1 MAYAKGIMLYSEHTK
16 ETGLLEI
23 PKGIDFVIAVAM
35 NQMVAEKGFNKHVQE
50 AYNAGIPCIAMLD
63 IKPEPYSLN
72 FSLPEREFGSP
83 WPSADTDPYIRTLDK
98 MFLNPNKTV
107 IGGLDG
113 IMIDMRGINKDNSSW
128 ITRIAKHLRWMFET
142 RYAGLPVYILTSVDK
157 WSPAEVFLSTE
168 KMLSTYSH
176 CGMIGDGSII
186 LNPVSGAK
194 PSPNWNGVKFWWY
207 GSQRFE
213 FLRGTASM
221 SAPVFQYRNTKDALH
236 RELNFVERLID
247 NDVDTE
253 PEVPVVPEVP
263 EVNPEIPEYN
273 FEDLVRIE
281 GKLDALKVSLDSLTA
296 YIKSNI
302 I

>member
-1 MAYAKGIMLYSEHTK
+1 MLYSEHTK

-63 IKPEPYSLN
+63 VKIEPYSLS
-72 FSLPEREFGSP
+72 FSLPEKEFGNP
-83 WPSADTDPYIRTLDK
+83 WPSIEIDPYIRTLDK
-98 MFLNPNKTV
+98 MFLAPNGK
-107 IGGLDG
+107 IYGGIDG
-113 IMIDMRGINKDNSSW
+113 IMIDMRNIQSGNSTW
-128 ITRIAKHLRWMFET
+128 VTRVVKHLKWMFEQQ
-142 RYAGLPVYILTSVDK
+142 YVGLPIYVLTASDK

-168 KMLSTYSH
+168 PMLSTYAP
-176 CGMIGDGSII
+176 CGMITDGSII
-186 LNPVSGAK
+186 LNPVNSGK

-236 RELNFVERLID
+236 RELNFVEPLMD
-247 NDVDTE
+247 DDVETE
-253 PEVPVVPEVP
+253 PEVDIP

-273 FEDLVRIE
+273 SEDLVRVE

>member
-63 IKPEPYSLN
+63 IKVDPYSLN
-72 FSLPEREFGSP
+72 FSLPEREFGNP
-83 WPSADTDPYIRTLDK
+83 WPSMDTDPYIRTLDK
-98 MFLNPNKTV
+98 MFLNPNKTI

-113 IMIDMRGINKDNSSW
+113 IMIDMRDIKSDNSAW
-128 ITRIAKHLRWMFET
+128 VTRVVKHLKWMFEQ
-142 RYAGLPVYILTSVDK
+142 RYLGLPIYVLTASDK

-168 KMLSTYSH
+168 KMLSTYSP
-176 CGMIGDGSII
+176 CGMITDGSII
-186 LNPVSGAK
+186 LNPVNSAK
-194 PSPNWNGVKFWWY
+194 PSPNWIGVKFWWY

-213 FLRGTASM
+213 FLRGTTSM
-221 SAPVFQYRNTKDALH
+221 SAPVFQYRNTKDALY
-236 RELNFVERLID
+236 RELNYVERLID
-247 NDVDTE
+247 NDV
-253 PEVPVVPEVP
+253 PEIPDIP

-273 FEDLVRIE
+273 SEDLVRVE